1 MVRHMSDNANRKVIY
16 DQKLT
21 CMAILWNHPMRSKDC
36 RLPGRNALGASRSL
50 DFL

>member
-1 MVRHMSDNANRKVIY
+1 MTGNANRKVIH

-21 CMAILWNHPMRSKDC
+21 CMAILWNHPMRTKEH
-36 RLPGRNALGASRSL
+36 RLLGRNALGASRSL